1 MNFSPLEQI
10 NNIVN
15 ANKTAQTPPSPDALR
30 KAAVQ
35 FEAILLTQLT
45 ASLNGTAN
53 EDKDEDSLFGG
64 DGGTDLAKKM
74 FSEQLATTMSQSGGV
89 GLADM
94 IMQKFSAAPTK
105 PVSGN
110 IKSLSNAITAVKEI
124 KQNITA
130 QKTSQKNISSL
141 INKSAKVEPL
151 INRSINSDEVEII
164 STFDDDVKKDGL
176 DDSLKNLML
185 DGKIQNSTRPRIIP
199 NSPVTQ
205 ISAVSPTTELLPT
218 NSSIKLNFQMPVSGR
233 ISSGFGNRFHP
244 IDKKIK
250 FHDGIDIAVPVGTK
264 VVAAADGIVKFAGWK
279 GGYGNVVV
287 ISHADG
293 TETTYGHNSRLLVT
307 EGQKVSGGEQISLS
321 GSTGKSTGPHVHFE
335 VRQNGQLVNPL
346 KFLSNV
352 LPKSAEK

>member
-10 NNIVN
+10 KTIVS
-15 ANKTAQTPPSPDALR
+15 ADKTAPTPPTQDAMR
-30 KAAVQ
+30 KAAMQ
-35 FEAILLTQLT
+35 FEAILLQQLT
-45 ASLNGTAN
+45 ASLNGTTN

-94 IMQKFSAAPTK
+94 IMQKFGAVQTK
-105 PVSGN
+105 PVTNN
-110 IKSLSNAITAVKEI
+110 IKSLSNAITAIKEI
-124 KQNITA
+124 KQNLAA
-130 QKTSQKNISSL
+130 QKTSQKNVSSL
-141 INKSAKVEPL
+141 INKSAKLEPL
-151 INRSINSDEVEII
+151 INSSNNSEEAQII
-164 STFDDDVKKDGL
+164 STFDDDIKKDGL
-176 DDSLKNLML
+176 DESLKNLML

-199 NSPVTQ
+199 NSPVRQ
-205 ISAVSPTTELLPT
+205 ISTVSPATDVLPI
-218 NSSIKLNFQMPVSGR
+218 NSAVKLNYQMPVNGR

-293 TETTYGHNSRLLVT
+293 SETTYGHNSQLLVT

-352 LPKSAEK
+352 LPINAER